1 MEFKV
6 IVILP
11 FLSCICNG
19 NVFGPSTHSSVEA
32 DKKETGITCIQSD
45 INVLKEDMHEL
56 VKRVFS
62 NENDI
67 SLLKRENQY
76 LTNELENKR
85 RQFSCEINVLHE
97 NTNEH
102 QRALNNTNTE
112 INHLLSSF
120 NETIEKLWNGVD
132 KLEELERQRSEE
144 NITEC
149 IDKSVTPCSSSPCV
163 NGGTCTPTGSIY
175 VCLCPTGYNGNQ
187 CQVTPCSSSPCVNG
201 GTCTPTGS
209 IYVCVC
215 PTGYNGNQCQVTP
228 CSSSPCVNGGTCT
241 PTGSIY
247 VCVCPTG
254 YNGNQCQV
262 KPSCDNGW
270 KMHDNNCYYFSSL
283 DKNWND
289 AKKACKMQN
298 SMLTDAT
305 SMSEINFLR
314 TNAKKFQKTFWLDG
328 SDRAIE
334 GVWVWTSSGQ
344 KFSVTNW
351 FTRTSQEPNNMNG
364 NENCLQIYNKH
375 DFEWNDDNC
384 LTRHRY
390 ICKKTLM

>member
-215 PTGYNGNQCQVTP
+215 PTGYNGNQCQV
-228 CSSSPCVNGGTCT
+228 
-241 PTGSIY
+241 
-247 VCVCPTG
+247 
-254 YNGNQCQV
+254 